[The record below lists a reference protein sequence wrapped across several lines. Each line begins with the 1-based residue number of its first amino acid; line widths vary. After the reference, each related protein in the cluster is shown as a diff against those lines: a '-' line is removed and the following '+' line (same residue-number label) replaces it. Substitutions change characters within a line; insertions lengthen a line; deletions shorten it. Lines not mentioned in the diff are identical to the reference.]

1 MLHLSRGIGILPIEQ
16 ILNQPPR
23 ICVAHIHQRLHLL
36 LEFVFEEFV
45 VDSDDSLDVDVGDAQ
60 RGEVGGVEAG
70 FYELRAGDEPFLGG
84 FSLL

>member
-1 MLHLSRGIGILPIEQ
+1 M
-16 ILNQPPR
+16 
-23 ICVAHIHQRLHLL
+23 
-36 LEFVFEEFV
+36 
-45 VDSDDSLDVDVGDAQ
+45 DSDDSLDVDVGDAQ